1 MIRRQLRIY
10 VSILAV
16 FLLCGLIAQAAAG
29 DNNQLLP
36 TKNVNNRIGAKSS
49 GQFSVSG
56 TFSGE
61 LNGYI
66 TVGGKK
72 VFISKATALQRVG
85 AGKIK
90 RGTHVSNVFIYAA
103 GSVKRGIPTAALVL
117 VRSNSGLGEQA
128 VIPSKNKPKFGVLK
142 ENTPQ

>member
-10 VSILAV
+10 VSVLAV

-36 TKNVNNRIGAKSS
+36 TKKSNNRIGMKSS

-66 TVGGKK
+66 TVGGKN
-72 VFISKATALQRVG
+72 VFISKATAIRRVG

-90 RGTHVSNVFIYAA
+90 RGTHVSNVFVYTA
-103 GSVKRGIPTAALVL
+103 GSVKRGIPTASLVL

-128 VIPSKNKPKFGVLK
+128 VIPSENKPAFGVLK